1 MARGWESK
9 SVESQME
16 AAEERRV
23 AAQEAKRTQEELR
36 LERQRDS
43 LRLSRE
49 RIVREMEE
57 ARHPR
62 HKEQLAAALAHL
74 DEQLTRLTS
83 T

>member
-16 AAEERRV
+16 AVEERRV
-23 AAQEAKRTQEELR
+23 AAQEAKRSEEELR

-49 RIVREMEE
+49 RIVRELEE
-57 ARHPR
+57 AKHPR
-62 HKEQLAAALAHL
+62 HKEQLAAAS
-74 DEQLTRLTS
+74 EQMAF
-83 T
+83 